1 MGRSNGYRPK
11 AACREEV
18 LELRAQLAQ
27 CRGQDWAKAGMIMQ
41 HIAALVGT
49 PLGPMNGRV
58 MPRACKFC
66 DHYGHTRQWCK
77 VREAALKAQEE
88 REIEA
93 MLKEDETLRAKYK
106 NTSQYDPTKYDPT
119 KAPQAIWMDSIRMPY
134 IIHPLGIGPI
144 IGGRREE
151 HHGKWTFDGDGRI
164 VPNPTYDA

>member
-88 REIEA
+88 REIYISHCYTCA
-93 MLKEDETLRAKYK
+93 VQHVSDTASASA
-106 NTSQYDPTKYDPT
+106 TSVEK
-119 KAPQAIWMDSIRMPY
+119 R
-134 IIHPLGIGPI
+134 
-144 IGGRREE
+144 
-151 HHGKWTFDGDGRI
+151 
-164 VPNPTYDA
+164 